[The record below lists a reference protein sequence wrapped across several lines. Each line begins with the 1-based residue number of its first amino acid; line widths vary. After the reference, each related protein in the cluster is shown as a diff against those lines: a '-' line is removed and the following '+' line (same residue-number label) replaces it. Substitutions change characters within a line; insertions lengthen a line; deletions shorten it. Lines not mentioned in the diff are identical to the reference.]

1 MTKEIG
7 FEMAASNLRYGPG
20 VTAEIG
26 MDLKDLGVKKA
37 MVMTDAN
44 VAKLP
49 CVKTVIDSLEKEGVE
64 YSLYDQVRVEPT
76 DKSFKEA
83 IAFFVFFCFL

>member
-26 MDLKDLGVKKA
+26 MDLKDLGVNKV
-37 MVMTDAN
+37 MVLTDPN
-44 VAKLP
+44 LSKLP
-49 CVKTVIDSLEKEGVE
+49 PVATVIKSLESEQVD
-64 YSLYDQVRVEPT
+64 YTLYDKVRVEPT
-76 DKSFKEA
+76 DQSFKEA
-83 IAFFVFFCFL
+83 ISW